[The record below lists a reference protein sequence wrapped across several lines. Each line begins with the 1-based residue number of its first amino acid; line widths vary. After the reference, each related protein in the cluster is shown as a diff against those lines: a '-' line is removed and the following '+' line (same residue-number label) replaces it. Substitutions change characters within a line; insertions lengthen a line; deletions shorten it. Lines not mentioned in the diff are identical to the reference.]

1 MRRSLVF
8 ILLVALLL
16 TPVPSVQAKSS
27 KSKLEQFL
35 DTTMLDK
42 EIWQACKKWGSKYN
56 VSPFLIASVIETE
69 SGGDPNAYNGGCV
82 GLMQVSV
89 YYNKDRAKK
98 LGVADFYS
106 KSGNVKIGTHL
117 LAELLK
123 KYDKGRALMCYN
135 MGEGGASKVR
145 HLTRY
150 AKNIMSRE
158 KEIKKSYKKIFKTT
172 KVMIKS
178 KLFRAK
184 TKVLVIKRFGLDV

>member
-42 EIWQACKKWGSKYN
+42 ETWQACKKWGSKYN

-82 GLMQVSV
+82 GLMQVSS
-89 YYNKDRAKK
+89 YWNKDRMKK
-98 LGVADFYS
+98 LKVKNLYN
-106 KSGNVKIGTHL
+106 KSDNVKVGTHL
-117 LAELLK
+117 LAELIK
-123 KYDKGRALMCYN
+123 KHGKGRGLMCYN

-158 KEIKKSYKKIFKTT
+158 KEIKRSYN
-172 KVMIKS
+172 KVYRLKS
-178 KLFRAK
+178 KVYVFK
-184 TKVLVIKRFGLDV
+184 SKRLIGKIED